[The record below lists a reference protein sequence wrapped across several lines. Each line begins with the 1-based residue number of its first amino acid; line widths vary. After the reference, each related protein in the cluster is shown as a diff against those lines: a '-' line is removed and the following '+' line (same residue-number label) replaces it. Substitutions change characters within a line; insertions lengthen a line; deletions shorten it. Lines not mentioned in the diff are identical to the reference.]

1 MKYPSRLWPVR
12 CVGAAP
18 LTGPRAGTHRVTSTS
33 SINQHPNPVVTQTRL
48 ACLLIRGIEAN
59 MDTRN
64 TPTSR
69 DQSYVHRWKLLETT
83 RDAIM
88 AQQSSR
94 VAHHIASHVRA
105 MIYRT
110 YERQIITRRDI
121 RVGPAIQSP
130 LVRSVTGVGHA
141 SSAGRGAQLRVPRVG
156 TCHGVMSTLIIVED
170 SRTRR

>member
-1 MKYPSRLWPVR
+1 VR

-48 ACLLIRGIEAN
+48 ACLLIRGIQAN

-88 AQQSSR
+88 AQQSPR

-105 MIYRT
+105 KIYRT
-110 YERQIITRRDI
+110 YERQIVTRRQDI

-130 LVRSVTGVGHA
+130 LVRSVTRVGYA
-141 SSAGRGAQLRVPRVG
+141 SSAGWAPLRVPRVG
-156 TCHGVMSTLIIVED
+156 TCHGGDEYLD
-170 SRTRR
+170 NCRRL